1 MNIILIAKSSSG
13 KNFARDYLISKYG
26 LNPIISHTTRP
37 IRQGEIEAQDY
48 YFITNDTFKDLNL
61 KNSFLEERSY
71 DVIYEGYND
80 VWKYATSFIEF
91 ENKRDN
97 WIYIKDLQGAKK
109 IKEYF
114 HNTKII
120 YIHCD
125 DYVREYRAKS
135 RGSFCQIE
143 WDRRLD
149 KDAEDF
155 SLDKLLGNVDY
166 YLDNTNLNLEEFKQE
181 LDNIMNI
188 VFEENEYEGI
198 DRKIKH

>member
-1 MNIILIAKSSSG
+1 MNIILVAKSSSG
-13 KNFARDYLISKYG
+13 KDFARAYLVSKYG
-26 LNPIISHTTRP
+26 LSPIVSHTTRP
-37 IRQGEIEAQDY
+37 PREGEIDGKDY
-48 YFITNDTFKDLNL
+48 FFISDSEFRAKDYHNDFVET
-61 KNSFLEERSY
+61 RSY
-71 DVIYEGYND
+71 TVIYNGYND
-80 VWKYATSFIEF
+80 IWSYATSFLEF

-97 WIYIKDLQGAKK
+97 WICIKDIQGAKK

-114 HNTKII
+114 PNAKII

-135 RGSFCQIE
+135 RGSYCQIE
-143 WDRRLD
+143 WQRRLE

-181 LDNIMNI
+181 LDNIMKI
-188 VFEENEYEGI
+188 IFEENEL
-198 DRKIKH
+198 